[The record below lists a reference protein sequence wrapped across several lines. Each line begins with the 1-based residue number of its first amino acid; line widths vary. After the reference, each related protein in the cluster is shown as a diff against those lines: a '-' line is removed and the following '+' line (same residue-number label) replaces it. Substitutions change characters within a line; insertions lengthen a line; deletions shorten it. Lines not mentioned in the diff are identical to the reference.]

1 MACEADL
8 AAWDT
13 GPLAGVAELNE
24 TDRAR
29 IFDSP
34 DPLAVAAREAATVAL
49 SRFVL
54 VTPSKEGS
62 R

>member
-13 GPLAGVAELNE
+13 GPLAGVEAMSEA
-24 TDRAR
+24 TAAR

-34 DPLAVAAREAATVAL
+34 DPLAVAAREEAEADL
-49 SRFVL
+49 SRFTIVS
-54 VTPSKEGS
+54 PEKG